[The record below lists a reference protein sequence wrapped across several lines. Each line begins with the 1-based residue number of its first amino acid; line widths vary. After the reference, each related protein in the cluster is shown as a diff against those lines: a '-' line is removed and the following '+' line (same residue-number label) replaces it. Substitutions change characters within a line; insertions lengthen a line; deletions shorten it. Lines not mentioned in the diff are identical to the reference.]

1 MRNQISV
8 LTLGLLCTLSI
19 TAQAADSLKPGQW
32 EVTVKTS
39 IKNGPAIDPIQ
50 VQTCITPE
58 QASLE
63 NMAKQPSKDCKMQNF
78 KHIRNKAS
86 GEMLCT
92 GNIEAQGKFEMT
104 LDSDTS
110 YHATSSLKGTSK
122 DGGLI
127 DKTTDIS
134 GKWIKTNCDAAQK

>member
-1 MRNQISV
+1 MKNQLSA
-8 LTLGLLCTLSI
+8 LCLGLLCTLSI

-32 EVTVKTS
+32 EVTVKAS
-39 IKNGPAIDPIQ
+39 IKNAPSIDPMK

-78 KHIRNKAS
+78 KHTGNKAS

-92 GNIEAQGKFEMT
+92 GNLQAQGKFEMT
-104 LDSDTS
+104 LDSDTA

-134 GKWIKTNCDAAQK
+134 GKWIKANCDAAQ

>member
-1 MRNQISV
+1 MRTQISA
-8 LTLGLLCTLSI
+8 LCLALLFTLSF
-19 TAQAADSLKPGQW
+19 ASQAADSLKPGQW

-39 IKNGPAIDPIQ
+39 IKNAPAIDPMQ

-78 KHIRNKAS
+78 KHTGSKAS
-86 GEMLCT
+86 GEMVCT
-92 GNIEAQGKFEMT
+92 GNLQAQGKFEMT
-104 LDSDTS
+104 LDSDTA

-122 DGGLI
+122 DGALI
-127 DKTTDIS
+127 DKSTDIS
-134 GKWIKTNCDAAQK
+134 GKWIKANCDAAQ